1 MSANFTIM
9 PDDMAGYL
17 GEYEAPVGS
26 DGKILFPDDWRELK
40 SSGNRLYVMPNIDG
54 RKSILIVPSDRY
66 RVDKHELGPAIK
78 DKRLVKYTRLDQNG
92 CLRIPDAL
100 REYAGI
106 DEWVVFQGQFRYI
119 KLVAK

>member
-17 GEYEAPVGS
+17 GEYETPVGA

-40 SSGNRLYVMPNIDG
+40 SSEKRLYVMPNIDG
-54 RKSILIVPSDRY
+54 SKSVLIVPSDRY
-66 RVDKHELGPAIK
+66 RLDKQELEPAIK
-78 DKRLVKYTRLDQNG
+78 NKEFVKYTRLDKNG
-92 CLRIPDAL
+92 CLRIPDGL

-106 DEWVVFQGQFRYI
+106 REWVVFQGQFRYI